1 MFSFLLFRIF
11 SSCYCS
17 AAYTLALGTQGRHEK
32 LKYRKHCTRKGQ
44 SKRAD
49 RGDIDSK
56 VFWKC
61 GA

>member
-1 MFSFLLFRIF
+1 M
-11 SSCYCS
+11 
-17 AAYTLALGTQGRHEK
+17 LALGTQGQYEK
-32 LKYRKHCTRKGQ
+32 LKYRKHYARKGQ